1 MESYVLLRHAHLSLV
16 ALSLLGFAAR
26 GAGVLAGAAWPMH
39 GGLCR
44 AVVVVDTL
52 LLAAGLGLWSLLGWA
67 AMPWLFAKFGWL
79 LAYILLGSLAL
90 RRAPGRGAK
99 AVCLLLALGCAA
111 QLLATAMSRHS
122 QGFFAP

>member
-16 ALSLLGFAAR
+16 ALSLLGFVAR
-26 GAGVLAGAAWPMH
+26 AVGVLAGAAWPMQD
-39 GGLCR
+39 GLRR
-44 AVVVVDTL
+44 AVVVVDSL
-52 LLAAGLGLWSLLGWA
+52 LLAAGLGLWSLLSWA

-111 QLLATAMSRHS
+111 QLLTTAISRHPL
-122 QGFFAP
+122 GFFAP